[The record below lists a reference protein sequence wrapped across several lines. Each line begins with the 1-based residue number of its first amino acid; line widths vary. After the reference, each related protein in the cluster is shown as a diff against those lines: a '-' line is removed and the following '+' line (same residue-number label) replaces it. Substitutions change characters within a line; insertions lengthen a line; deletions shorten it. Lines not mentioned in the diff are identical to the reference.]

1 MLNAE
6 ISVFNTGSYK
16 MWSKQTYEIIKSSY
30 QHGFTLIEVLIAT
43 AIFSIG
49 ILAVFSMQLSA
60 VKSNTNAR
68 HSTTVLTIAK
78 DRVEDLIDLPY
89 DHADLTGAAAPGI
102 VHAPDAGADVI
113 DNDEDG
119 QIDEAGEAG
128 QISITW
134 TVIDD
139 QPLLGTKSVRVT
151 AVRSVSSRQR
161 TAALDFIKA
170 NM

>member
-1 MLNAE
+1 MRPE
-6 ISVFNTGSYK
+6 
-16 MWSKQTYEIIKSSY
+16 QTYEIKKSQY
-30 QHGFTLIEVLIAT
+30 QHGFTLIEVLIAI

-49 ILAVFSMQLSA
+49 ILAVYSMQISA
-60 VKSNTNAR
+60 ITSNTNAR
-68 HSTTVLTIAK
+68 HSMTVLTIAK
-78 DRVEDLIDLPY
+78 DRVEELIDLPY
-89 DHADLTGAAAPGI
+89 DHADLLGSPAPGI
-102 VHAPDAGADVI
+102 DHTPNASTDSI

-139 QPLLGTKSVRVT
+139 QPLPGTKSVRVT
-151 AVRSVSSRQR
+151 AVRSVAGRQK
-161 TAALDFIKA
+161 TAALVFLKA